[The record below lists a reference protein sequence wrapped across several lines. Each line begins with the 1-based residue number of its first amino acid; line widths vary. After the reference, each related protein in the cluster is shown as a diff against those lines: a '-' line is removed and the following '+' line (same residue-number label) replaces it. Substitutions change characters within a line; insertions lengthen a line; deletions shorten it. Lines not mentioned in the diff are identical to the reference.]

1 MKKSIHPTIFEDT
14 RVTCSCGNTFTTR
27 STKQNITVEVC
38 SSCHPYFTGEH
49 RFIDTKGR
57 VENFQ
62 KKQEI
67 AKKIKETTSFRK
79 KNRREK
85 KEEDTPKTLKELLSE
100 I

>member
-1 MKKSIHPTIFEDT
+1 MKQGIHPQIFEDT
-14 RVTCSCGNTFTTR
+14 QVVCSCGKSFTTR
-27 STKQNITVEVC
+27 STKKSINVEVC

-57 VENFQ
+57 VEEFQ

-67 AKKIKETTSFRK
+67 ARQMRHTSSSKKKRSKSSDE
-79 KNRREK
+79 N
-85 KEEDTPKTLKELLSE
+85 TPKTLKELLNE

>member
-1 MKKSIHPTIFEDT
+1 MKKGIHPHIYEDAH
-14 RVTCSCGNTFTTR
+14 VTCSCGNTFTTR

-67 AKKIKETTSFRK
+67 AKKIKETTSHKKKHFRE
-79 KNRREK
+79 RGEEK
-85 KEEDTPKTLKELLSE
+85 TPKTLKELLSE